1 MIDLEPISQF
11 SRQNCVAICAF
22 LVPANLFLTA
32 SSFVFLLKSKTFA
45 LRFSASV
52 AVLFSLTL
60 FLHVATWFLIGVV
73 TPVTFILGGMGA
85 TCILTN
91 LILVIY
97 QNFLGNYLLNLFNKL
112 KLSIALKS

>member
-1 MIDLEPISQF
+1 MF
-11 SRQNCVAICAF
+11 KSRTVPLRVA
-22 LVPANLFLTA
+22 A
-32 SSFVFLLKSKTFA
+32 SA
-45 LRFSASV
+45 

-60 FLHVATWFLIGVV
+60 FLHVATWFSIGVV
-73 TPVTFILGGMGA
+73 TPVTFVLGALGA

-97 QNFLGNYLLNLFNKL
+97 QNVLGDYLINLFNKL